1 MVKLPENDNRA
12 LHQEHRTEQE
22 TWEEICQHSNP
33 YNTPMTLLELEE
45 FAKIASH
52 LIAPE
57 SEDNTRRRIQ
67 KAMNKL
73 RELFNLV
80 STFVV
85 TEEISVLERMVFFVI
100 WG

>member
-22 TWEEICQHSNP
+22 TWEEICQHSNK

-73 RELFNLV
+73 RELFNLEFKMFCEV
-80 STFVV
+80 CFTPHQQDEL
-85 TEEISVLERMVFFVI
+85 TAPER
-100 WG
+100 